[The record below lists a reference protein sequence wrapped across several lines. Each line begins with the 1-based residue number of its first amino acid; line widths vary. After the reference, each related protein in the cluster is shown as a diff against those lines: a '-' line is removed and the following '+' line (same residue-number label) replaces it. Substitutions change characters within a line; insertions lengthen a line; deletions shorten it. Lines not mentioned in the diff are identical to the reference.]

1 MFRSPIAEQELY
13 AGVLQPASL
22 HAINLSIGALN
33 PLNWS
38 VLPPQGYY
46 TVYF

>member
-1 MFRSPIAEQELY
+1 MFCSPIAKQELY
-13 AGVLQPASL
+13 AGALQQASL

-38 VLPPQGYY
+38 VLLPQVYY